1 MGALIL
7 LVIGGGFLVLLTK
20 GLQDLFSS
28 LRRLSQGH
36 ASWTWP
42 KTTGAILTASVEER
56 WKRNVGSVV
65 FYPRIRY
72 RYEVKGQLYES
83 TALKLSE
90 VWRTS
95 HSEAAAIVARY
106 PLTAPV
112 RVAYHP
118 HRPAVAVLEPG
129 VPDGTVLDLLAG
141 LYLLGGAA
149 IIFSLFFLP
158 WFLSLSLF

>member
-1 MGALIL
+1 MEERW
-7 LVIGGGFLVLLTK
+7 K
-20 GLQDLFSS
+20 
-28 LRRLSQGH
+28 
-36 ASWTWP
+36 
-42 KTTGAILTASVEER
+42 EER
-56 WKRNVGSVV
+56 WKRDVRSVV

-72 RYEVKGQLYES
+72 RYEVKGQTYES
-83 TALKLSE
+83 MALKLSE
-90 VWRTS
+90 VWCAS

-118 HRPAVAVLEPG
+118 HRPDMAVLEPG

-149 IIFSLFFLP
+149 IILAVFFFP
-158 WFLSLSLF
+158 